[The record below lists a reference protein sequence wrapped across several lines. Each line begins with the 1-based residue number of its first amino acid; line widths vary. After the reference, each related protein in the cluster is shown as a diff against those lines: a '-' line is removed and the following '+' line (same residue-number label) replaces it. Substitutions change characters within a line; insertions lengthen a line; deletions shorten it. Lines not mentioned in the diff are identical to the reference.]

1 MESANLSFRQIS
13 LTASSLTPNFKARY
27 QPHYQMRKAISEK
40 NRKMFTPLP
49 PTVHEGLRLLSSFTN
64 GTGGKEKETCF
75 FILPEDVLRG
85 FFNKRNIDIQCCILT
100 SYIYIYIFVDYM
112 CQRIQDCVAAATQ
125 EDEIIQTITSDVSW
139 KKRVRPA
146 LLESDIIP

>member
-1 MESANLSFRQIS
+1 MLYINLI
-13 LTASSLTPNFKARY
+13 
-27 QPHYQMRKAISEK
+27 
-40 NRKMFTPLP
+40 
-49 PTVHEGLRLLSSFTN
+49 
-64 GTGGKEKETCF
+64 
-75 FILPEDVLRG
+75 
-85 FFNKRNIDIQCCILT
+85 
-100 SYIYIYIFVDYM
+100 YIYIYIFVDYM